1 MPTELVDV
9 RIALYDALSTLT
21 DVEVYRH
28 RRRDYK
34 YPCIVIG
41 WPSSIDVRADMGMA
55 RDFVINVEL
64 AVEVVDDESSD
75 DRLSELL
82 EEAVAILLDT
92 QSTWDVQPVT
102 DFGELLLADNRTV
115 ISCRLPVA
123 VFS

>member
-1 MPTELVDV
+1 MSTELVEV
-9 RIALYDALSTLT
+9 RTALHDTLT
-21 DVEVYRH
+21 ALVDVEVYRH
-28 RRRDYK
+28 RRKDYK
-34 YPCIVIG
+34 YPCVVIG

-75 DRLSELL
+75 NRLSDLL
-82 EEAVAILLDT
+82 EDAITLLLDA